1 MKHISK
7 VSVVKANTNTC
18 DDTEIF
24 GSVIVGFIAD
34 PMTCIKEIIG
44 KATATQ

>member
-7 VSVVKANTNTC
+7 VSVVKANTNAC
-18 DDTEIF
+18 DD
-24 GSVIVGFIAD
+24 IVGLIAD
-34 PMTCIKEIIG
+34 PMPCIKEIIS